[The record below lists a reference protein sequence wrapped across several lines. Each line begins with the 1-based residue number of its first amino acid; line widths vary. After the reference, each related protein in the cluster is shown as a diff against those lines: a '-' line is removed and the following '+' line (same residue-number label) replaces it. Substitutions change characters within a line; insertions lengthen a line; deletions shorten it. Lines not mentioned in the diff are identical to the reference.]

1 MFRATCQPVEARR
14 SPSSRLCP
22 IPSLLVGE
30 EWKMLCPAVV
40 FWEALWQA
48 RNVPGPS
55 YPARKSVQQWR
66 PAAHAHVHRP
76 LGGLTEGMISRRGA
90 LISLLWHAQNRFAGG
105 SGERKGRCENRSLEK
120 SHSSVWPVEVLDY
133 FKHANQSRRCCTLQ
147 TDGWTG
153 VRDQRIVEERPEPFH
168 RRRSQPTAGSHTYCC
183 THTHLLLHSHTLFNA
198 WDGEAADSRGAQRE
212 STLLVSM
219 STIRATRTRLFFQEA
234 ELTGRWAKICL
245 TFPDLFRVAALERW
259 WSSRCRNYRGFSW
272 IPTTS
277 TKWLQPGLLFPLMF
291 GKI

>member
-66 PAAHAHVHRP
+66 PAARAHVHRP

-183 THTHLLLHSHTLFNA
+183 THTHFLMPGTRRPLIHEGLSGRALCLLACRPLGQQGPGCS
-198 WDGEAADSRGAQRE
+198 SRKLNWLDAGPRSA
-212 STLLVSM
+212 SLSL
-219 STIRATRTRLFFQEA
+219 
-234 ELTGRWAKICL
+234 ICL
-245 TFPDLFRVAALERW
+245 RWRLWSVDGVPGVAIKEDLVEF
-259 WSSRCRNYRGFSW
+259 
-272 IPTTS
+272 
-277 TKWLQPGLLFPLMF
+277 QPYPLNDCSQDF
-291 GKI
+291 YSL